1 MIKEAENHLAAAREA
16 KEGSSGLSPLRV
28 SHLRA
33 LIVARTGRTA
43 KAANNK
49 DGALKSEAAA
59 CLSPPLL
66 FRTPSPSPQRAVNG
80 IYASEADSSF
90 DEQDPGEAL
99 DADFLNEADEE

>member
-1 MIKEAENHLAAAREA
+1 MIKEAEKHLAAARAA

-59 CLSPPLL
+59 CLSLPLV
-66 FRTPSPSPQRAVNG
+66 FRTPSPPRAVNE
-80 IYASEADSSF
+80 IHANEADSSF

-99 DADFLNEADEE
+99 DADFLVEADEE